1 MNEAKDASM
10 PDSSSPDS
18 HKGHIWRPTPLRV
31 PEKPAKRQRLDGGS
45 EEQRPEDVNPCS
57 VTNKPR

>member
-18 HKGHIWRPTPLRV
+18 HKAHIWRPAPLRV
-31 PEKPAKRQRLDGGS
+31 PEKPAKRDGGS
-45 EEQRPEDVNPCS
+45 EEQRSEDVNPCS